1 MSSSGNRGLLGAA
14 ENTGSKTESQSKL
27 SPESG
32 AFEVRCQTESR
43 GEGGPGPGP
52 GLDMTESEMACTVV
66 RSIVDIGD
74 MGGAENATIG
84 VNQMPAHTHV
94 ITASP

>member
-1 MSSSGNRGLLGAA
+1 
-14 ENTGSKTESQSKL
+14 
-27 SPESG
+27 
-32 AFEVRCQTESR
+32 
-43 GEGGPGPGP
+43 
-52 GLDMTESEMACTVV
+52 MTESEMACTVV